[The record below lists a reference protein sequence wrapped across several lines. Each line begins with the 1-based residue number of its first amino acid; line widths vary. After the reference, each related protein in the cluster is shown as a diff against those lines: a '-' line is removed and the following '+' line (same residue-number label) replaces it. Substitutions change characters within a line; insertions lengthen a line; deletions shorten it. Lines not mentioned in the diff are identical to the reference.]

1 MSKIQKLSG
10 SYVLGMYLAYDVSL
24 GDAYDF
30 QFVYSNGGEL

>member
-1 MSKIQKLSG
+1 MSKIQKLNG
-10 SYVLGMYLAYDVSL
+10 SFVMSMYLSYDVNL

>member
-10 SYVLGMYLAYDVSL
+10 NYVLGMYLAYDVRL

-30 QFVYSNGGEL
+30 QFVYSNGS